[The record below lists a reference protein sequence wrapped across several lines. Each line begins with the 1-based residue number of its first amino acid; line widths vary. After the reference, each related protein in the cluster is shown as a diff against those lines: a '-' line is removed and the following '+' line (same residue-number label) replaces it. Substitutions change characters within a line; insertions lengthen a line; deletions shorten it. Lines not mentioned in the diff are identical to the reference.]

1 MEHVFGILDVS
12 EMDKYDMS
20 KYSTNGFL
28 RYNVDK
34 TKVLIRMK
42 CETDIIPG
50 INLYTMNRIQEILK
64 KSDWKKKLF

>member
-1 MEHVFGILDVS
+1 S

-34 TKVLIRMK
+34 TKVLVRMK

-50 INLYTMNRIQEILK
+50 INIYTMNRIEEILK

>member
-1 MEHVFGILDVS
+1 MEHLFGILDVS

-34 TKVLIRMK
+34 TKVLVRMK
-42 CETDIIPG
+42 CESDIIPG
-50 INLYTMNRIQEILK
+50 INIYTMNRIEEILK

>member
-34 TKVLIRMK
+34 TKVLVRMK

-50 INLYTMNRIQEILK
+50 INIYTMNRIEEILK